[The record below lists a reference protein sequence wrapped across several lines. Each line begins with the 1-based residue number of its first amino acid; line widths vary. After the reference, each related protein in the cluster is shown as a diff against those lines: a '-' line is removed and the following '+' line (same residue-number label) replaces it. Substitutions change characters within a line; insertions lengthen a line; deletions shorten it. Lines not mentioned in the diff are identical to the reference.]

1 MEDVNVSQQP
11 QSLAKK
17 VLTYFGFV
25 VAALVVVGMIA
36 HFVWKSS
43 GSGEWELLHEIDGIK
58 VYTLKEPGR
67 VLEMYKVIGRF
78 KAKLGPIMK
87 VMRDPAACD
96 EVGCYNS
103 YIIKT
108 EEYPRLV
115 YYTFTYPLPE
125 PFLPREYVVLSEY
138 NQDPVTKEIYVDFK
152 TVDNVLPVTDCCVRV
167 THMHNKWQF
176 IPKGDDI
183 VEVQF
188 TMDHDPAGNLPYF
201 MVNADMRDMIHTN
214 IPDLQAVLDLPNYKD
229 VSVDYVLEVGDSPS
243 KLDEIKQQVSEKLS
257 EKTSS

>member
-1 MEDVNVSQQP
+1 MEDVNVTQQP
-11 QSLAKK
+11 SLAKK
-17 VLTYFGFV
+17 VITYFGYILI
-25 VAALVVVGMIA
+25 ALAVVGTIA

-43 GSGEWELLHEIDGIK
+43 GSGEWVFLHEIDGIK
-58 VYTLKEPGR
+58 VFTLKEPGQ
-67 VLEMYKVIGRF
+67 VLEKYKVIGRF
-78 KAKLGPIMK
+78 QAKLGPIMK

-138 NQDPVTKEIYVDFK
+138 HQDPETKNIYVDFK
-152 TVDNVLPVTDCCVRV
+152 TVDNVLPESDCCVRV
-167 THMHNKWQF
+167 KHMHNKWEF
-176 IPKGDDI
+176 FPKEDGI

-188 TMDHDPAGNLPYF
+188 TMNHDPAGNLPYF

-229 VSVDYVLEVGDSPS
+229 AVVDYVLEVGDDPS
-243 KLDEIKQQVSEKLS
+243 KLEAFKSQLSEITS